1 MEHKEREKMKR
12 SKKIISTFLLIAIF
26 AMSSTIA
33 EAGII
38 VGYTR
43 DGSSNE
49 KCEISKVEER
59 TPFDRGIIVG
69 LTGIIVGL
77 TGIIVGYT
85 SDDASCGH
93 LPTGD

>member
-1 MEHKEREKMKR
+1 MKR
-12 SKKIISTFLLIAIF
+12 SNKIITTLLLIAIF
-26 AMSSTIA
+26 AMSSMTA

-43 DGSSNE
+43 DGSSAE
-49 KCEISKVEER
+49 KCEISKVEGTKSTSR
-59 TPFDRGIIVG
+59 FDRGIIVG

-85 SDDASCGH
+85 SDSASCGH

>member
-1 MEHKEREKMKR
+1 MKR
-12 SKKIISTFLLIAIF
+12 SKRVISTLLVVAIL
-26 AMSSTIA
+26 AMSSTVA

-38 VGYTR
+38 VGYTK
-43 DGSSNE
+43 DTSNSE
-49 KCEISKVEER
+49 KCETSTVDYSKSA
-59 TPFDRGIIVG
+59 TSFDRGIIVG

-85 SDDASCGH
+85 SDDNTCGH